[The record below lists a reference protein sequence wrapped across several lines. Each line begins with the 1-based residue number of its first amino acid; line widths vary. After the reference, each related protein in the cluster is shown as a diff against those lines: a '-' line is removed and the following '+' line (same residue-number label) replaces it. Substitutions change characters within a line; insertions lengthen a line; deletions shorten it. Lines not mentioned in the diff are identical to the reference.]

1 MNKTASVLELLLLL
15 VVVVITS
22 AVVLFLVQSGMIS
35 VKAVSNE
42 PILNTEFIPLGREGS
57 INLQEIKLCEFVDKD
72 FHCFNEKKS
81 FVPGDKVYL
90 VFLVES
96 SAYNGQIMIV
106 RNYRLRNFQGD
117 VILDI
122 DAKNNYNFDL
132 QSPKEKEFVAF
143 ADYFTT
149 GKDYLPG
156 EYTIDVI
163 LENPLLMKKI
173 TSSKKFTVL

>member
-57 INLQEIKLCEFVDKD
+57 INLQEIKLCESVDKD
-72 FHCFNEKKS
+72 FHCFNEKNS

-90 VFLVES
+90 VFLFES
-96 SAYNGQIMIV
+96 SAYNGKIMISTTLNQKDNV
-106 RNYRLRNFQGD
+106 RLITRNKRIF
-117 VILDI
+117 
-122 DAKNNYNFDL
+122 
-132 QSPKEKEFVAF
+132 FVEAM
-143 ADYFTT
+143 
-149 GKDYLPG
+149 
-156 EYTIDVI
+156 EI
-163 LENPLLMKKI
+163 
-173 TSSKKFTVL
+173 